1 MIIIGVYGG
10 TGSGKTKIV
19 KEITSKFPSSKIQV
33 ISQDSYY
40 KDNSNITFKKRCLL
54 NYDHPYAID
63 FDLLYKNIKKL
74 KDGGEIKQ
82 PIYDFKIHNRT
93 TKTILIKPKKILIVE
108 GILIMNNEKL
118 RNLFDFKVFI
128 DANSEIRMERRIKR
142 DISERGRTR
151 EEIMS
156 RFKSTLKPMHD
167 KYIKPNIKLADL
179 IIENHDNSSV
189 NVNQIILKLNEK

>member
-19 KEITSKFPSSKIQV
+19 NEITSKFPSSKIQV

-63 FDLLYKNIKKL
+63 FELLYKNIKKL

-128 DANSEIRMERRIKR
+128 NANSEIRMERRIKR
-142 DISERGRTR
+142 DILER
-151 EEIMS
+151 
-156 RFKSTLKPMHD
+156 H
-167 KYIKPNIKLADL
+167 
-179 IIENHDNSSV
+179 
-189 NVNQIILKLNEK
+189 